1 MNHEEIYESCRE
13 AREELAYFMRR
24 LYERGLTTCSGGNL
38 SARVGEAHVIV
49 TPSALDKGRIIGD
62 QVGLITMDGEN
73 RTPHLKASIETG
85 MHLAAYRARPDI
97 RAIVH
102 AHPVTATSFAARPG
116 GIDTTLT
123 AEAYTVLGRP
133 AVAPYALMGTRD
145 LADRVAERLAAAD
158 VVILE
163 NHGILTVGPSLLSAF
178 DRLEVLEAAAKMSL
192 YTALLGGAVPLTPE
206 RLSELD
212 AWKAARK

>member
-1 MNHEEIYESCRE
+1 MLFRS
-13 AREELAYFMRR
+13 
-24 LYERGLTTCSGGNL
+24 
-38 SARVGEAHVIV
+38 
-49 TPSALDKGRIIGD
+49 
-62 QVGLITMDGEN
+62 
-73 RTPHLKASIETG
+73 
-85 MHLAAYRARPDI
+85 
-97 RAIVH
+97 
-102 AHPVTATSFAARPG
+102 
-116 GIDTTLT
+116 
-123 AEAYTVLGRP
+123 P

-145 LADRVAERLAAAD
+145 LADRVAERLAVAD